1 MLEDIY
7 NIGLAAALVLLVGY
21 LHHKH
26 WQRVRSRISPR
37 ISAGWTGKPI
47 DAEKLKPAVESVR
60 GDYLA
65 ACRPTAGFCF
75 HKSLLGFARRAVAS
89 LGYFRGKAPEEH
101 AQTATK
107 GAK

>member
-1 MLEDIY
+1 MFEDEY
-7 NIGLAAALVLLVGY
+7 NIGLAAALVVLVGY
-21 LHHKH
+21 LYHKH

-37 ISAGWTGKPI
+37 ISADWTGQAI

-60 GDYLA
+60 GDILA
-65 ACRPTAGFCF
+65 ACRPIVGFCF
-75 HKSLLGFARRAVAS
+75 HKSLLGFARRAVAR
-89 LGYFRGKAPEEH
+89 LGYFHGRAPEEH